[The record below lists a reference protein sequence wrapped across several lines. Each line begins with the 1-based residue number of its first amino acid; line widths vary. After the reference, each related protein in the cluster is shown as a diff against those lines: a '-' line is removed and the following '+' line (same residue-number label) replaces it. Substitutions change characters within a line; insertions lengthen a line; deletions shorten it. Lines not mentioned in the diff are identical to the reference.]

1 MTNPKRTVL
10 LTGFGPF
17 PGVETNASGELVR
30 RLARAARK
38 RHPGLS
44 VHSAVLPVEWQAAPR
59 RLEHLIARHKPDIA
73 LHFGVS
79 HRARGFVIET
89 LAANDAIGTPDAAGE
104 AAIGPELDPGGPRS
118 RRVTLPAA
126 RIAKRLVK
134 AGHPATL
141 SNDAGRYLCNAL
153 LYHALTYAG
162 GHGVPKLVGFIHLP
176 ETIADAGA
184 PSVKHPL
191 TWTMALDGALDILM
205 ECLAQD

>member
-38 RHPGLS
+38 QFPGVR
-44 VHSAVLPVEWQAAPR
+44 VHTAVLPVEWRAAPR
-59 RLEHLIARHKPDIA
+59 RLEKLVARRRPDVA

-89 LAANDAIGTPDAAGE
+89 LAANDAIGAPDTAGE
-104 AAIGPELDPGGPRS
+104 TAIGPDLDPGGPRS
-118 RRVTLPAA
+118 RRVTVPAA

-134 AGHPATL
+134 AGYPATL

-153 LYHALTYAG
+153 LFHSLTHAAA
-162 GHGVPKLVGFIHLP
+162 HGVPKRAGFIHLP
-176 ETIADAGA
+176 ETITEAGA
-184 PSVKHPL
+184 PSAKHPL
-191 TWTMALDGALDILM
+191 TWTMALDGALEILM